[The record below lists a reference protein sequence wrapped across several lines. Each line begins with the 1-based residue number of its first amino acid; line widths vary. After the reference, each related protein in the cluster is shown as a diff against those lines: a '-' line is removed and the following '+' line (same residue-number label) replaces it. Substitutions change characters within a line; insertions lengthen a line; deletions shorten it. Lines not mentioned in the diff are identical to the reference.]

1 MGLPLRPSVVEL
13 APLWGWLS
21 LRSGRAVY
29 SRWSSNWRPYRGWLS
44 WLAGLLGPA
53 LPSAVWSA
61 ASPPHYPSLSR
72 VASLLW
78 GALRPLVQRYKKTQ
92 GHPEKMSLRFA
103 GGAAAAGKSQI
114 EVLSLLSFDLISCY
128 SSLFFA
134 AIARA
139 MPLKNALTSLKF
151 LSKNGRSAEL
161 PFGLAMWKG
170 GR

>member
-1 MGLPLRPSVVEL
+1 MQVCSALHCLWQFGLRLRRPTFHPSAE
-13 APLWGWLS
+13 S
-21 LRSGRAVY
+21 LRS
-29 SRWSSNWRPYRGWLS
+29 
-44 WLAGLLGPA
+44 LA
-53 LPSAVWSA
+53 
-61 ASPPHYPSLSR
+61 
-72 VASLLW
+72 

-92 GHPEKMSLRFA
+92 GHPDKMSLRFA

-161 PFGLAMWKG
+161 PFGLAMCKG